1 MFILPAFNQTIQ
13 RLAGPGLGHNTRH
26 VYVGDGIGDVVRPL
40 ISAGV
45 KAAARLAAKGLAA
58 ARNLGV
64 DLFHAAKPLAMR
76 AATEA
81 AEVGKDVLRQRA
93 PDLFAPRV
101 RTATHG
107 PLKPSERQRATIQQR
122 AQYLLVPRS
131 GATRR
136 AGPRKQ
142 PRATIQQKA
151 RQLLSAK
158 KHDEIRVLA
167 NSKLNAI
174 ADHVSTA
181 LKNGEISD
189 QEFRLVLDELAKYY
203 GMRGEIRAG
212 ARKAH
217 ATVALDT
224 ATKNELLQRG
234 RTEAR
239 LSFMRKLQD
248 GP

>member
-13 RLAGPGLGHNTRH
+13 RLDGPGLGHNTRH

-93 PDLFAPRV
+93 QDLFVQPPASRAGATRNLGVELFQAAKPVAQRAAIGVAEAGKSILRRRAQDLLAPGAAR
-101 RTATHG
+101 
-107 PLKPSERQRATIQQR
+107 KPSERQRATIQQR
-122 AQYLLVPRS
+122 AQDLLAPR
-131 GATRR
+131 A
-136 AGPRKQ
+136 RKQ

-151 RQLLSAK
+151 RQLLSGRAAK
-158 KHDEIRVLA
+158 
-167 NSKLNAI
+167 N
-174 ADHVSTA
+174 
-181 LKNGEISD
+181 
-189 QEFRLVLDELAKYY
+189 
-203 GMRGEIRAG
+203 
-212 ARKAH
+212 
-217 ATVALDT
+217 LDT
-224 ATKNELLQRG
+224 LIWGQGL
-234 RTEAR
+234 R
-239 LSFMRKLQD
+239 LS
-248 GP
+248 PY

>member
-13 RLAGPGLGHNTRH
+13 RLVGPGLGHNTRH

-40 ISAGV
+40 ISAGA

-93 PDLFAPRV
+93 QDLFAPRV

-107 PLKPSERQRATIQQR
+107 PPKQPRATIQQR

-136 AGPRKQ
+136 AGPRKPSERQ
-142 PRATIQQKA
+142 RATIQQKA
-151 RQLLSAK
+151 RQLLSGRAAK
-158 KHDEIRVLA
+158 NLETLIWGQGL
-167 NSKLNAI
+167 
-174 ADHVSTA
+174 
-181 LKNGEISD
+181 
-189 QEFRLVLDELAKYY
+189 
-203 GMRGEIRAG
+203 
-212 ARKAH
+212 
-217 ATVALDT
+217 
-224 ATKNELLQRG
+224 
-234 RTEAR
+234 R
-239 LSFMRKLQD
+239 LS
-248 GP
+248 PY